1 MINLF
6 CNIKDA
12 DELERSQFWRRR
24 EENGRKAEI
33 LGLVFGLED
42 VCVGRDVRRGGN
54 VRNGVDDSDSRERGN
69 GDRGREKSE
78 TSITLNK
85 VAGRLT
91 PRCWLR

>member
-24 EENGRKAEI
+24 EENGRKAES

-42 VCVGRDVRRGGN
+42 VCVGRDGRRGGN
-54 VRNGVDDSDSRERGN
+54 VRNGVDDSRERGT
-69 GDRGREKSE
+69 GEGRVKLPLLL
-78 TSITLNK
+78 IMWLDD
-85 VAGRLT
+85 
-91 PRCWLR
+91 PR